1 MRILAIDTSNNT
13 MSIAITDGNLVL
25 GEFTSN
31 VKKNHSVRLMPA
43 IDRLCK
49 ECNIKPKDIEKI
61 VVASGPGSYTG
72 VRIGVTVAKTLAFA
86 LHIPVT
92 AVSSL
97 EVLAAN
103 IKEKKYIVPIF
114 DARRGQVYTGLYR
127 QDIKLET
134 IKEDR
139 IIMLDEWLEKIVELN
154 EEVIFVGS
162 DVSLQA
168 ETIQTKLGK
177 KAVLAGST
185 LQHPRASELA
195 LLGMDRENVEIHN
208 LVPNYIRLAEAEA
221 TWLAQNEKIQGDKN
235 GIISKDGSN

>member
-13 MSIAITDGNLVL
+13 MSVAITDGNVVL

-43 IDRLCK
+43 IDRLCQ
-49 ECNIKPKDIEKI
+49 ECNIRPKDIEKI

-72 VRIGVTVAKTLAFA
+72 VRIGVTVAKTLAYA
-86 LHIPVT
+86 LQIPVT

-103 IKEKKYIVPIF
+103 IKEKKYVVPIF

-127 QDIKLET
+127 QDTELEM

-139 IIMLDEWLEKIVELN
+139 IVMLEEWLEKIEELN

-162 DVSLQA
+162 DVSLHGDA
-168 ETIQTKLGK
+168 IQSKLGK
-177 KAVLAGST
+177 KAIFAGST
-185 LQHPRASELA
+185 LQYPRASELA
-195 LLGMDRENVEIHN
+195 LLGMDRENVEVHK

-221 TWLAQNEKIQGDKN
+221 NWLAQNEKI
-235 GIISKDGSN
+235 